1 MQELLGALSIASA
14 LVVLVLIW
22 VTAKPVRRHGTPT
35 AAWRA
40 EERVAVTRQAHRE
53 PEAKG
58 LPEERAEAVEMGKEA
73 AEEKP
78 ATEQQPT
85 SVEGGSR
92 QQGSETQE
100 VAADAGQQETVSS
113 DEEVEEELVRE
124 LSETLSLY
132 RQLLEELNKLKSGG
146 GSK

>member
-58 LPEERAEAVEMGKEA
+58 LPEERAEAVGAEQEA
-73 AEEKP
+73 AAERP
-78 ATEQQPT
+78 ATEQPA

-100 VAADAGQQETVSS
+100 VAADTGQRETEGS